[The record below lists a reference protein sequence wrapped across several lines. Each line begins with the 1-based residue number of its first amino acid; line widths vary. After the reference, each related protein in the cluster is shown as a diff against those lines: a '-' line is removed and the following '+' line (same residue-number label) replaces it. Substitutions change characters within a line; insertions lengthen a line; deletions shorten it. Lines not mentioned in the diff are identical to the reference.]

1 MMSPVP
7 ILLYHSVSAD
17 PPDWIATFTVSPVTF
32 RTHLDVV
39 VASGRQPITVSQFA
53 DGLQG
58 KAELPERPVLITV
71 DDGFADFADNAMPA
85 LTERKLPSTLY
96 VTTGALA
103 GEVPESVLPPADM
116 LRAADLPGLEA
127 EGVEIGAHSHTHRQM
142 DLLSENQLAGELSRS
157 RDLLAETL
165 GHPIRSF
172 AYPHGYWRSKVLR
185 LVDVAGFDSS
195 CAVGNSLCS
204 AKDHPLALSRLM
216 VRADTDASVIAAW
229 LDGSGASVLPP
240 QHRVLAYGW
249 RQYRR
254 TRQSRLL
261 TRLSAS
267 GTRDLLGS
275 SQRIAVPGHQ
285 TATYRRHDAL
295 LPHRQFGPPC
305 FVGA

>member
-1 MMSPVP
+1 MSPVP
-7 ILLYHSVSAD
+7 ILLYHSVSAG
-17 PPDWIATFTVSPVTF
+17 PPDWIATYTVSPVTF

-58 KAELPERPVLITV
+58 KAELPARPVLITV

-96 VTTGALA
+96 VAHGALA
-103 GEVPESVLPPADM
+103 GGAQESVLPPADM

-142 DLLSENQLAGELSRS
+142 DLLSENQLADELSRS

-185 LVDVAGFDSS
+185 LVDRQALTRP
-195 CAVGNSLCS
+195 APWGNSFCS

-240 QHRVLAYGW
+240 PHRVLAYGW

-275 SQRIAVPGHQ
+275 SQRIAVPGHR
-285 TATYRRHDAL
+285 TTTYRRHDAL